1 MITAVYPCVV
11 YSLHL
16 QANTVARELEDID
29 RIFKEVQM
37 AHTVA
42 EHQNSLM
49 YTTPSMDAATA
60 HIAPGT
66 GGVSGSGASTSTI
79 ASVPHM
85 GLATGHSVPPPNPA
99 LMLHLIQQYPDLQAK
114 IDTLASRIPL
124 IDTDFTSSDFP
135 TEVSDRL
142 AVISRCDKYA
152 KAITLKDEML
162 WIALSEKEKVEAKL
176 QKEVQ
181 INQDY
186 CAEINKWADVLQ
198 EHVTQLHA
206 VKAEKERVVKEN
218 IHLKNLLRKHNI
230 HYVDMTGA
238 PPPPP
243 TYVD

>member
-1 MITAVYPCVV
+1 
-11 YSLHL
+11 
-16 QANTVARELEDID
+16 
-29 RIFKEVQM
+29 M

-49 YTTPSMDAATA
+49 YTTPAMDAAAVT
-60 HIAPGT
+60 T
-66 GGVSGSGASTSTI
+66 NTI

-85 GLATGHSVPPPNPA
+85 GMSIGSSIPPPNPA

-114 IDTLASRIPL
+114 IDQMASRIPL
-124 IDTDFTSSDFP
+124 IDTDFNSNDFP

-176 QKEVQ
+176 EKEVQ
-181 INQDY
+181 INRDY
-186 CAEINKWADVLQ
+186 CQEINKWADVLQ
-198 EHVTQLHA
+198 EHVTQLHI
-206 VKAEKERVVKEN
+206 VKAEKERAVAEN
-218 IHLKNLLRKHNI
+218 IKLKNLLRKHNI
-230 HYVDMTGA
+230 HYVDMT

-243 TYVD
+243 QAATYVD